1 MFKRKKNTNL
11 KKIYIIYLVCYLSS
25 FWTAWRIRDI
35 AFLPKLLS
43 ENQHE
48 DERRFHQT
56 LSHEHSFDTGIK
68 RTWEM
73 AFSISET

>member
-1 MFKRKKNTNL
+1 MAYK
-11 KKIYIIYLVCYLSS
+11 
-25 FWTAWRIRDI
+25 RDI
-35 AFLPKLLS
+35 AFLQKLLS

-48 DERRFHQT
+48 DERPFHQT

-73 AFSISET
+73 AFSISEKKVQS